1 MLYQTNNR
9 YHNVSKTK
17 QRFTI
22 KKFKFGV
29 ASVLLGLTFVG
40 VSGQT
45 VLAKETNA
53 TIQAAESSATTNATS
68 ENDEKTVNAL
78 SLEKEEES
86 QETGSKELLT
96 NDTTNS
102 SSTTDFITGP
112 EEYTPTNLE
121 TSYLLPSDNVHSL
134 GGGVDVTPLEAKNLG
149 DGFVEYSYQISV
161 QPIVSSD
168 HIQTSGTVHVALPG
182 FGQDVKFTQ
191 IGTYDGELLKDNAE
205 FRPFYALHTRM
216 TASKNVEVPL
226 GITHSI
232 EAFEKTQEERQAE
245 REANNYDYI
254 TGSSLAFNEEIELR
268 KSKGMV
274 DLPNAVVFTGYT
286 QDGFNPAVDA
296 FDDKNNPTPATSIEE
311 NIAKYEKL
319 PNTIKNYVFSTYT
332 VGHPMAVKVSFKVT
346 EEQALKTPNLPLWS
360 ALAWR
365 SFYEGGITSYK
376 TNAQN
381 LYDLDSGE
389 KAATFIAK
397 PETIKDDQFDKNGLY
412 GTQTGITAY
421 TGDWRLIGTDIT
433 KANFDYVSTFRLPNN
448 IAVSYFAPRSE
459 DLRDIAVVRYDTKVD
474 TQPQTLQQNSDPISP
489 TESQPSQNI
498 HTLGGGVD
506 VTPLEAKDLGDG
518 FVEYSYQVSVQAVQS
533 SDHIQTSSTLH
544 VALPGFGQDV
554 TFTQIG
560 TYNKDALGIDN
571 YDVNKLRERRLQA
584 SKDVEVPLGITTTME
599 AFDKTQ
605 EERRALLAAHHKEK
619 YFQNTSL
626 AWNEEI
632 ELRKAN
638 GLVTLPNAVVFRGL
652 SKNEYETEVE
662 GLRDFDGI
670 LESWTVEEQIEKY
683 GDRPHLIKNYLLSAE
698 GAGHPLAFRVTFKVP
713 KEQALKTPN
722 LPLWAAL
729 AWRSFTEGGIASYDT
744 GSQSLF
750 DFPSGRKSAQFIS
763 YPEYINKEQFDK
775 NGLYGTTT
783 GITRY
788 TGDWRFIGNDVTH
801 SAFNFANIFN
811 LRDNPDVTY
820 FAPIDEDLR
829 DIAVVRFEEQPETT
843 EEPNEEVEKPTED
856 QTETPTP
863 NETPNE
869 PVKPDEKVEQP
880 KTPIET
886 PTPSEELSPKQ
897 PKEQKEDRLLPE
909 TGETKHQSF
918 SVALLAIVASIGS
931 LFGAKKKEN

>member
-9 YHNVSKTK
+9 YHNVSNTK

-29 ASVLLGLTFVG
+29 ASVLLGLTFIG
-40 VSGQT
+40 MSGQT

-53 TIQAAESSATTNATS
+53 TTQAAESSATTNATS
-68 ENDEKTVNAL
+68 ENDEKTLNTI
-78 SLEKEEES
+78 SSGEGEEPK
-86 QETGSKELLT
+86 ETGSKELLT
-96 NDTTNS
+96 NDTTNA

-112 EEYTPTNLE
+112 EEYTPTNSE

-134 GGGVDVTPLEAKNLG
+134 GGGVDVTPLEAKKLG

-161 QPIVSSD
+161 QPIMSSD

-182 FGQDVKFTQ
+182 FGQDVTFTQ
-191 IGTYDGELLKDNAE
+191 IGTYDGAVLAGETGYSFVE
-205 FRPFYALHTRM
+205 SLHARM

-254 TGSSLAFNEEIELR
+254 TGSSLAFYEEIELR
-268 KSKGMV
+268 KAKGMV

-346 EEQALKTPNLPLWS
+346 EEQALKTPNLPLWT

-365 SFYEGGITSYK
+365 SFNEGGIASYK

-412 GTQTGITAY
+412 GTRTGITAY

-433 KANFDYVSTFRLPNN
+433 KANFDYVSTFRLDDN
-448 IAVSYFAPRSE
+448 IAVTYLAPRSE

-474 TQPQTLQQNSDPISP
+474 TQPQTLQQNPDPISP

-518 FVEYSYQVSVQAVQS
+518 FVEYTYQVSVQAVQS

-560 TYNKDALGIDN
+560 TYNRDALGIDN
-571 YDVNKLRERRLQA
+571 YDENKLRERRLQA
-584 SKDVEVPLGITTTME
+584 SKDVEIPLGITTTME
-599 AFDKTQ
+599 AFKKTQ
-605 EERRALLAAHHKEK
+605 EERRALLAANHKEK

-652 SKNEYETEVE
+652 SKNEYQTEVE
-662 GLRDFDGI
+662 GLIDFDGI

-698 GAGHPLAFRVTFKVP
+698 GSGHPLAIRVSFKVP

-750 DFPSGRKSAQFIS
+750 DYPSGRQSAQFIS

-801 SAFNFANIFN
+801 SAFNFANIFS
-811 LRDNPDVTY
+811 LRSNVDVTY
-820 FAPIDEDLR
+820 FAPIDEDLK

-869 PVKPDEKVEQP
+869 PVKPNEKVEQP
-880 KTPIET
+880 KTPIEMS
-886 PTPSEELSPKQ
+886 TPSEELPPKQ
-897 PKEQKEDRLLPE
+897 PKEQKGDRLLPE
-909 TGETKHQSF
+909 TGETNHQSF